1 MSALNLFQKPIY
13 QQALRLMPYVFWILV
28 AIVGTFMLIELNPK
42 EDGLKYLD
50 KIQHTLIFF
59 ILSVSGCLAFKKK
72 IWIVILGLAIFG
84 AIIEVLQATFT
95 TTRTGDA
102 YDWLADV
109 AGILIGFMIISIYR
123 QFRPKPLQ

>member
-1 MSALNLFQKPIY
+1 MSELNLHQKPIY
-13 QQALRLMPYVFWILV
+13 QQALRLMPYIFWTLL
-28 AIVGTFMLIELNPK
+28 AIVGTFMLVELNPK
-42 EDGLKYLD
+42 EDGLKYVD
-50 KIQHTLIFF
+50 KIQHALIFF

-84 AIIEVLQATFT
+84 AIIEVLQATLT
-95 TTRTGDA
+95 TTRTGDI

-123 QFRPKPLQ
+123 QFKPKPLQ